1 MPPGTRIVLTT
12 VGTYDFVGA
21 KGKTFG
27 VDRFQSVVRKHAPK
41 NSDAFLN
48 LVLGT
53 LENHQ
58 GDAERAVDATL
69 VTAKRMV

>member
-1 MPPGTRIVLTT
+1 
-12 VGTYDFVGA
+12 VGTYDFEGEN
-21 KGKTFG
+21 GRTFG
-27 VDRFQSVVRKHAPK
+27 VDRFQETVRKHAPK

-53 LENHQ
+53 LEIHQ
-58 GDAERAVDATL
+58 GDLERASDATL